1 MKTFQPIQTDKAL
14 KPEWLRIPQVTQVFG
29 IGRSKLYEL
38 LSEGAIK
45 SVSLRKRGQAS
56 GTRLVS
62 YDSVS
67 AYIESQFDNQG

>member
-1 MKTFQPIQTDKAL
+1 MPL

-38 LSEGAIK
+38 LSEGVIK

>member
-1 MKTFQPIQTDKAL
+1 MQTHQLKPTDMPL